1 MDAGR
6 LGSGCTGLSS
16 HGLNVSYKLILA
28 PFKLLFAMGMGT
40 GAVLY
45 HLASARL
52 AKRRAEDPRE
62 AVGQRE
68 VESLTRG
75 NRWVHLPVRQCG
87 RVVPMAFAAVGVLT
101 WPVLAW
107 RYGVLRSA
115 VFCVPCGVLQM
126 YAVWQSLGLDPEGL
140 PFLWRLITPACLAAA
155 ALLLARVDT
164 PWQRRRLLLQGWVS
178 QGSIWVPRAMP
189 TRGKLARHGS

>member
-16 HGLNVSYKLILA
+16 HGLNVSYKLFLA

-45 HLASARL
+45 HLASAQL

-68 VESLTRG
+68 VESFTRG
-75 NRWVHLPVRQCG
+75 NRWVHLPVRPRG
-87 RVVPMAFAAVGVLT
+87 RLVPMAFAAVGVLT

-107 RYGVLRSA
+107 RYGGLRSA

-126 YAVWQSLGLDPEGL
+126 YAVRQSLGLDPEGL
-140 PFLWRLITPACLAAA
+140 PFLWKLITPACLAAA

-164 PWQRRRLLLQGWVS
+164 PMQRRRLLRQGWVS
-178 QGSIWVPRAMP
+178 QGNFWVARTLPM
-189 TRGKLARHGS
+189 RGQFAQRDA